1 MIGFNSI
8 EKINQ
13 KACVIAVRNAID
25 NDLRD
30 FTLEDANRAYLESV
44 GRLNETFVPGRSYKY
59 YIKEDPNFETFCL
72 KCITTHKTQHQ
83 YINTELYNAWLDL
96 YAIPLSQED
105 EDIDYLLFTYE
116 MTPKPESDK
125 LLDISPKTASEV
137 LKTCIKLRETDD
149 FHAAMDSIIKDIRK
163 MCESSAC
170 SILLT
175 DFEARKCSILCVSH
189 DNSFAM
195 GDNDIVFMD
204 EFFEVAETWRDLM
217 AGSNCYI
224 IANERDMKTVEQKD
238 PKWAESMKISGIYN
252 VVLYPLRLKNK
263 ILGYIWATNFNADR
277 ISMIKE
283 VMELNAFILAA
294 EIANHQMYEKMELMS
309 RFDMLTGVYNRNA
322 MNNRIADFTSG
333 SISFDKDFGVVFI
346 DVNGLKTVNDI
357 KGHDAGDDLIKAVA
371 NRLRDLFDGYEIYR
385 AGGDEFMVLAEGC
398 PKDRFEAIVAEL
410 RKQEDEDT
418 DIHFA
423 VGSYY
428 DELDHD
434 LSYAIHAADAS
445 MYADKSAFYRNH
457 PEFSRR
463 NE

>member
-1 MIGFNSI
+1 MSDLNML
-8 EKINQ
+8 EQINQ

-25 NDLRD
+25 PDLRD
-30 FTLEDANRAYLESV
+30 FTIEAANRAYLESV
-44 GRLNETFVPGRSYKY
+44 GRQDETFVPGRTYKY

-72 KCITTHKTQHQ
+72 KCISTQKTQHQ

-96 YAIPLSQED
+96 YAIPLKSEV
-105 EDIDYLLFTYE
+105 EDINYILFTHE
-116 MTPKPESDK
+116 MTPRPESDK

-137 LKTCIKLRETDD
+137 LKTCIQLRKTDD
-149 FHAAMDSIIKDIRK
+149 FQAAMNSIIKDIRK

-224 IANERDMKTVEQKD
+224 IANDRDMKFVEQKD
-238 PKWAESMKISGIYN
+238 PKWAESMKTSGIYN

-263 ILGYIWATNFNADR
+263 ILGYIWATNFNPDR
-277 ISMIKE
+277 IGLIKE

-294 EIANHQMYEKMELMS
+294 EIANHQMYEKMERMS
-309 RFDMLTGVYNRNA
+309 RFDMLTGVFNRNE

-333 SISFDKDFGVVFI
+333 STSFDDDFGVVFV
-346 DVNGLKTVNDI
+346 DVNGLKTVNDV
-357 KGHDAGDDLIKAVA
+357 KGHDAGDELIKAVA
-371 NRLRDLFDGYEIYR
+371 SRLSDLFAGYEIYR

-398 PKDRFEAIVAEL
+398 PKGRFNEIVAEL

-423 VGSYY
+423 VGSFY

-434 LSYAIHAADAS
+434 LNYAIHAADAS

-463 NE
+463 TE